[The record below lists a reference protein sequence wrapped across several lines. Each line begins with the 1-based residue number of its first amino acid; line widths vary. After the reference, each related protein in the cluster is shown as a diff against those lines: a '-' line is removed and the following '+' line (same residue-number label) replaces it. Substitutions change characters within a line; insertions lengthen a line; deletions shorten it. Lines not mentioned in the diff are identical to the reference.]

1 MIAGIRPGSPGFAT
15 VRIEPH
21 FGDLPWVEASMP
33 HPAGM
38 IHVSYHRVA
47 ESVKATIDLPP
58 GIRGVLAW
66 KGVKYDL
73 HAGTQQLTL
82 P

>member
-1 MIAGIRPGSPGFAT
+1 M
-15 VRIEPH
+15 E
-21 FGDLPWVEASMP
+21 DLEWVEASMP

-38 IHVSYHRVA
+38 IRVSYRRTGN
-47 ESVKATIDLPP
+47 SVKATIDLPP
-58 GIRGVLAW
+58 GITGVVAW
-66 KGVKYDL
+66 KGVHYDL